1 MNIVRRCKI
10 TICRLMSLRLLLQCQ
25 RRRIADQAP
34 AAIPSQCLA
43 FPFHDQPV
51 PGLRHCRYSPDSRHS
66 PCYSSCWRSSVFP
79 HVPNTMIRALENIEN
94 GIRGRIRK
102 RVFVKSGRET
112 AHFFSAY
119 LQHRL
124 PQIDVLFSKTARQIS
139 KCSLPHIIS
148 ETLRQRLSQETEGIR
163 SEFST
168 LATGPRD
175 AGSIHGSKTSMKPN
189 LFPRWHTHTRLLLS
203 ILLRRLCE
211 TVKIY

>member
-112 AHFFSAY
+112 AHFFQLTCSIGF
-119 LQHRL
+119 HRL
-124 PQIDVLFSKTARQIS
+124 MCCLAKRQGKLANAVFLTSSPRLSDNVWVKKPKASVLSSA
-139 KCSLPHIIS
+139 H
-148 ETLRQRLSQETEGIR
+148 LRQGQGMQGASTAPRLRWSLISSQ
-163 SEFST
+163 
-168 LATGPRD
+168 D
-175 AGSIHGSKTSMKPN
+175 D
-189 LFPRWHTHTRLLLS
+189 THTRLLLS